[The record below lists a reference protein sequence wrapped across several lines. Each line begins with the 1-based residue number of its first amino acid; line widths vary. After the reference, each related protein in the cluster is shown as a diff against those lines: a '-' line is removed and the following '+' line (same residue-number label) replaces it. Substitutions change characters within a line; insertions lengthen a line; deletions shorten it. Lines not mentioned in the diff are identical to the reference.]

1 MPPLEC
7 CPDTAPAHSLVRGVI
22 DVDPSKVRSSVIK
35 LLRTVRDDESSG
47 APSRSANPASMA
59 GSSSMSL
66 FEPANNQFALDSLPQ
81 NLGGGDLDGDYSLLE
96 GMPLDDS
103 LWSTWTDFGLFGMDT
118 TGVGAT
124 WS

>member
-1 MPPLEC
+1 M
-7 CPDTAPAHSLVRGVI
+7 TGVQTCALPI
-22 DVDPSKVRSSVIK
+22 F
-35 LLRTVRDDESSG
+35 
-47 APSRSANPASMA
+47 
-59 GSSSMSL
+59 